1 MPTDSGAL
9 ITQGVRM
16 IKALRKSVVLILALS
31 TFSYPAKIPVSFS
44 MPVTGMVEEASKGK
58 FITNPASSIFLN
70 DYLETDSESRASKA
84 LNEFVSSVADGQS
97 EVIRGLFV
105 DEKIAFQVIQQPAGQ
120 LAYVSSAE
128 DVITEFAMARSR
140 GVVGML
146 AHNYLAGKFFSDIQ
160 MDDIIQV
167 VYGDG
172 QIQKYHVVDI
182 QRYQA
187 LQPNS
192 TNSEFIDLDTTQRLT
207 ATQLF
212 NKVYTGDHHVT
223 LQTCIQVGEVDTWGR
238 LFIIAEPIS

>member
-1 MPTDSGAL
+1 
-9 ITQGVRM
+9 M
-16 IKALRKSVVLILALS
+16 IKALRKSVVLIIALL
-31 TFSYPAKIPVSFS
+31 TIFNPAKIPVSYA
-44 MPVTGMVEEASKGK
+44 MPVTGMVEKAYKVNH
-58 FITNPASSIFLN
+58 IINPTSSIFLN
-70 DYLETDSESRASKA
+70 DYVETDSESRALKA

-105 DEKIAFQVIQQPAGQ
+105 DEKTAFQVIQQPAGQ
-120 LAYVSSAE
+120 TAFVSSVD

-146 AHNYLAGKFFSDIQ
+146 AHNYLAGKYFSEIQ
-160 MDDIIQV
+160 MDEIIQV

-172 QIQKYHVVDI
+172 QVKMYQVVDI

-192 TNSEFIDLDTTQRLT
+192 PHSEFLDLDTSQRLT

>member
-1 MPTDSGAL
+1 
-9 ITQGVRM
+9 
-16 IKALRKSVVLILALS
+16 
-31 TFSYPAKIPVSFS
+31 
-44 MPVTGMVEEASKGK
+44 MPVTGMVEKAYKVNH
-58 FITNPASSIFLN
+58 IINPTSSIFLN
-70 DYLETDSESRASKA
+70 DYVETDSESRALKA

-105 DEKIAFQVIQQPAGQ
+105 DEKTAFQVIQQPAGQ
-120 LAYVSSAE
+120 TAFVSSVD

-146 AHNYLAGKFFSDIQ
+146 AHNYLAGKYFSEIQ
-160 MDDIIQV
+160 MDEIIQV

-172 QIQKYHVVDI
+172 QVKMYQVVDI

-192 TNSEFIDLDTTQRLT
+192 PHSEFLDLDTSQRLT